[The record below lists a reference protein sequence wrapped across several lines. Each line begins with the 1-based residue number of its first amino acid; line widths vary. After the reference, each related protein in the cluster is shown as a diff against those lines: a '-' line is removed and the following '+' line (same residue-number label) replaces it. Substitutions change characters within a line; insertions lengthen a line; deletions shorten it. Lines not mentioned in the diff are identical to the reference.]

1 MSRKGI
7 PGQRMSLSRDW
18 EWAIEDYLH
27 TLAAAGQ
34 RDATRKLRDNQLR
47 NMARCLGC
55 PPEDVTAEV
64 LVDWFG
70 QQTWSAEHSRS
81 NQSAVKGFFSWA
93 YKAGRVPVYLG
104 DVLPR
109 LSQPKAAP
117 RPAPDYAWTAALA
130 AADARTTL
138 MLRLA
143 AEIGL
148 RRAEVAQVHSRDAF
162 ITGGTAQLVVAGKGG
177 KKRIIPISDAL
188 AELIRRGAAGHTPG
202 MPTSGWLFPDGFG
215 GHVSAEWVGTLVGR
229 VLPPGYTMH
238 SLRHRCATRAY
249 RGTRN
254 LRAVQTLLGHASV
267 ATTERYTAVDDD
279 EVRAAMLAAL

>member
-1 MSRKGI
+1 VSRKGI

-70 QQTWSAEHSRS
+70 QQTWNAEHRRS

-188 AELIRRGAAGHTPG
+188 AELIRRGAAFTMSRGSVSRAARGRTP
-202 MPTSGWLFPDGFG
+202 PRARSPNRL
-215 GHVSAEWVGTLVGR
+215 SRATL
-229 VLPPGYTMH
+229 PGASKT
-238 SLRHRCATRAY
+238 HRRTASCCATRA
-249 RGTRN
+249 
-254 LRAVQTLLGHASV
+254 
-267 ATTERYTAVDDD
+267 ATSPNTWKSMPSGRESPATCQEPR
-279 EVRAAMLAAL
+279 